1 MFVLVLNIRVKTSSF
16 IMKIERHIHGIR
28 FVTKTLLKMF

>member
-1 MFVLVLNIRVKTSSF
+1 MFVLVLNIGVKISNF
-16 IMKIERHIHGIR
+16 IIRIKIQIYGIR